1 MGHGHGLDVS
11 NGAAQ
16 PDHTSRHTTGQAGER
31 GCVVVR
37 SDDRYDGKQG
47 LSLSAGISTV
57 TAGSRALCMHMVV
70 IPPGS
75 RGTPHLHDGHETAIW
90 IASGEVEVW
99 HGPDLAGRT
108 VLRAGD
114 FLYIPPGIPHL
125 PVNHGSVP
133 MVCVIARTDPAE
145 QESVVVLDLPAHLDP
160 VRALPVAA
168 G

>member
-16 PDHTSRHTTGQAGER
+16 PDHTPPQATGQAGER

-37 SDDRYDGKQG
+37 SDDSYEGIQG
-47 LSLSAGISTV
+47 LSLSAGISTA

-75 RGTPHLHDGHETAIW
+75 RGTPHLHNGHETTIW

-99 HGPDLAGRT
+99 HGPELAGRT
-108 VLRAGD
+108 LLRTGD
-114 FLYIPPGIPHL
+114 FLYIPPGTPHRST
-125 PVNHGSVP
+125 PFSTGWP
-133 MVCVIARTDPAE
+133 PCGPTCVTSTWANRRGRRSRARW
-145 QESVVVLDLPAHLDP
+145 
-160 VRALPVAA
+160 